1 MLRVN
6 LTGARVGMTLAM
18 PVFHPTLAGHTLLRP
33 GFVLDELTISRL
45 TELHVGAIWI
55 RYPALASVMKYISPA
70 ITMEHAAVT
79 HLLGRLLDSARL
91 GNGAGTAEMDFV
103 IYAGAV
109 RSLVGKLVAE
119 PDAAILIGDLLC
131 ATSPLAMHSGNVC
144 FLSLLIGLK
153 LEAYLIEERRRVSSR
168 AARAVESLGLGAL
181 LHDVGV
187 ERLSPEIRR
196 KWLEGMSEDEPSWR
210 EHARLGYD
218 LVRGKVEPSAAA
230 VVLHHHQR
238 FDGTGYPAVRGQPAR
253 ALAGSEIH
261 VFARIA
267 AVADRFDALRNP
279 VRGSFAEQHRTPVV
293 RVLRMLLEEARSGA
307 INPVVFKAMLHA
319 APAFAPGTIVRL
331 NTGQSAVVE
340 RFAPGQPCR
349 PVVRHVRYLGADMAV
364 IDENLGETW
373 DLAARREV
381 WIIEAEGH
389 DVERDLFDAQ
399 TAEEFDLRVL
409 RPPARGVPGRG
420 GKRVHPSLSR
430 TTR

>member
-1 MLRVN
+1 MIGESDGSFWKDHAMLRVN

-103 IYAGAV
+103 NYAGAV

-144 FLSLLIGLK
+144 FLSLLMGLK

-187 ERLSPEIRR
+187 ERLSPETRR

-218 LVRGKVEPSAAA
+218 LVRGKVEPSAA
-230 VVLHHHQR
+230 VGGGDLMCEHGR
-238 FDGTGYPAVRGQPAR
+238 EDGR
-253 ALAGSEIH
+253 AGAHEGSGEIAADG
-261 VFARIA
+261 VGNGDCELGLGADVGCEA
-267 AVADRFDALRNP
+267 AVASDDGGGLR
-279 VRGSFAEQHRTPVV
+279 GAE
-293 RVLRMLLEEARSGA
+293 VL
-307 INPVVFKAMLHA
+307 
-319 APAFAPGTIVRL
+319 
-331 NTGQSAVVE
+331 
-340 RFAPGQPCR
+340 
-349 PVVRHVRYLGADMAV
+349 
-364 IDENLGETW
+364 
-373 DLAARREV
+373 
-381 WIIEAEGH
+381 
-389 DVERDLFDAQ
+389 
-399 TAEEFDLRVL
+399 TA
-409 RPPARGVPGRG
+409 
-420 GKRVHPSLSR
+420 S
-430 TTR
+430 